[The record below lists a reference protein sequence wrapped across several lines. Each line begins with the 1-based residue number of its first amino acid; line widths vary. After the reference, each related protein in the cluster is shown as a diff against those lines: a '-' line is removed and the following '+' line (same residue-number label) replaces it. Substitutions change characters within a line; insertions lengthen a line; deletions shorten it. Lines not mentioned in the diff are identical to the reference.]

1 MALST
6 TDFYAYSRATGTPFP
21 EDPEERAQLAPE
33 VLEFRRNQLKV
44 PEQGPDYGAIAGLT
58 AAGLGLTAGGV
69 GLARMLKGRTL
80 QGVAKN
86 INKQAQAAE
95 PAVQN
100 VVKTGVPVVRTNL
113 EAVQPSKVVDQ
124 SPEQNTFVAKDRA
137 QELIDEYIG
146 NIDLEQKEFAP
157 QTKSEQMQQLAE
169 LNRQRG
175 FVNRA
180 IKSKGEQVLAE
191 IQNEAKP
198 FNLTYIESTGAK
210 APDLTSLQDQLDPL
224 ITKQSVEASD
234 PGLDQ
239 VVNRG
244 VIIPAQR
251 EVTGF
256 AAFSRKA
263 DRIER
268 VSNEIQDF
276 SQELSK
282 INAVNE
288 NVIKTSNPFGM
299 TEEEFEI
306 LGERGAQELER
317 VYERGGR
324 TVSDLTGEIKVAPKI
339 VGRKNNIS
347 FQLRKEGNI
356 VLPGGVLP
364 LSQFSDTPA
373 RENIGRNRFT
383 PNEILERTMAA
394 ASYPREIRDQILN
407 PNVSR
412 EEIREFLGSTP
423 KIRGGA
429 VSTNPTMEIAGGAR
443 ASMPEAFVDELQTAG
458 VGGVGLTYADT
469 ANLPGLGQKEKL
481 ERAGFVFDP
490 NTGNYTQTIDDIEF
504 EPDFQSGEF
513 FDEFATDY
521 GDTEG
526 VGNLLIPT
534 ETFKERTNKST
545 TLIPGNVEL
554 VRGSGPGTER
564 QERVI
569 DAVIPFRKD
578 VDSEQTTGLYI
589 QIDPE
594 SSFERQLK
602 LRDVGYKEGGI
613 ITSEDTLAQGTKLTG
628 GFEPAVE
635 NISKVITTQ
644 PASDWINKI
653 KSPYTLSQTGL
664 IRGDD
669 GKYYLPT
676 TKRALLDEEVP
687 LKGRRR
693 IILNQTDP
701 ITGITK
707 KTWGDYK
714 KAKLEQL
721 TLDRAE
727 LEEVAEA
734 AKNVYFNNPIQ
745 KATYL
750 AKKNPKVLT
759 EGRAKGL
766 SLSEIGEPYDYQGFI
781 IEAVDD
787 YLMNKKGI
795 DLPILKEQKNST
807 TGSTYLPTEAYGFI
821 TNLLNTER
829 NTPIYGVP
837 VKTNKRGNPL
847 IKGFKK
853 AVDPDTQEE
862 YTTKYAEFATE
873 DVEPSPIPG
882 RYQIRGTGG
891 VDPMT
896 IGDEGDRS
904 NVAYQSPRIDT
915 ISQRKLL
922 GILQNSNIKA
932 GTALGLSPSTQT
944 GIDMARLRAAMETA
958 PTGEGIKRRV
968 VRNPQTGKVVGQVN
982 VPTMRIGSF
991 ARTQNPFT
999 GSAAAAMGPASRVLS
1014 GNYQYLEPAL
1024 KPKLVP
1030 TSQLSL
1036 AGTGIR
1042 RLNPEQIDAL
1052 NQFALIANLTPGGYV
1067 RQGALRLGKGDA
1079 PILSGVG
1086 PLSEGETI
1094 QKYGMTGSNLAQFGN
1109 DLMRQAALNKLIVT
1123 PQGRRGTPPGPTSVR
1138 NRLRKNAS
1146 GDWTF

>member
-1 MALST
+1 MALSP
-6 TDFYAYSRATGTPFP
+6 TDFYAYSRATGIPFP
-21 EDPEERAQLAPE
+21 EDPEERVQMAPE
-33 VLEFRRNQLKV
+33 VLEFRRNQLKSKDEDFNV
-44 PEQGPDYGAIAGLT
+44 TNALGTVAALAGIGAGGFGLT
-58 AAGLGLTAGGV
+58 RILG
-69 GLARMLKGRTL
+69 R
-80 QGVAKN
+80 
-86 INKQAQAAE
+86 
-95 PAVQN
+95 
-100 VVKTGVPVVRTNL
+100 KTPIKKTYTSSPVDVTRIVNEPVVT
-113 EAVQPSKVVDQ
+113 PSKVVNQ
-124 SPEQNTFVAKDRA
+124 PVASQINDPSGTSTLVKKDSFTPR
-137 QELIDEYIG
+137 
-146 NIDLEQKEFAP
+146 
-157 QTKSEQMQQLAE
+157 S
-169 LNRQRG
+169 
-175 FVNRA
+175 
-180 IKSKGEQVLAE
+180 
-191 IQNEAKP
+191 
-198 FNLTYIESTGAK
+198 YIERAGSV

-244 VIIPAQR
+244 VVIPAQR

-256 AAFSRKA
+256 TAFSRKA

-288 NVIKTSNPFGM
+288 NVIKKSNPFGM
-299 TEEEFEI
+299 TEEDFEI

-317 VYERGGR
+317 VYQRGGR
-324 TVSDLTGEIKVAPKI
+324 SVSDLTGEIKVAPKI
-339 VGRKNNIS
+339 GR
-347 FQLRKEGNI
+347 QLRKEGN
-356 VLPGGVLP
+356 VLLPGGVLP
-364 LSQFSDTPA
+364 VSQFSDTPA
-373 RENIGRNRFT
+373 RESIGRNRFT

-412 EEIREFLGSTP
+412 ESIREFLGSTP

-429 VSTNPTMEIAGGAR
+429 VSINPTLETAGGAR
-443 ASMPEAFVDELQTAG
+443 ASMGDGSIDMINERAQERRGELLSQSKYRYDPLTNEYFVNNEVMLAKGRQFTPNELLSRNRNLGQYDELI
-458 VGGVGLTYADT
+458 DT
-469 ANLPGLGQKEKL
+469 TNLPGLGQKEKL
-481 ERAGFVFDP
+481 EQAGFVFDP

-504 EPDFQSGEF
+504 EPDFESGGF

-534 ETFKERTNKST
+534 ETFRERTNKST
-545 TLIPGNVEL
+545 TLIPGAIEN
-554 VRGSGPGTER
+554 VRGTVGKTGTER
-564 QERVI
+564 QERSI
-569 DAVIPFRKD
+569 DAVLPFRRTEEG
-578 VDSEQTTGLYI
+578 EQTTGLRI
-589 QIDPE
+589 QTDPE
-594 SSFERQLK
+594 SSFERQLR
-602 LRDVGYKEGGI
+602 LRDVGYKSGGL

-635 NISKVITTQ
+635 NISKFITTQ
-644 PASDWINKI
+644 PQSDWTNQV
-653 KSPYTLSQTGL
+653 KSPYISSQTGL

-669 GKYYLPT
+669 GNYYVPT
-676 TKRALLDEEVP
+676 TKRLLLDEEVP

-701 ITGITK
+701 TTGTTK
-707 KTWGDYK
+707 KTWGDYPG
-714 KAKLEQL
+714 AKLEQL

-734 AKNVYFNNPIQ
+734 AKNAYFNNPIQ

-750 AKKNPKVLT
+750 AKRNPEVLA

-766 SLSEIGEPYDYQGFI
+766 SLSEIGEPYDYQGFVI
-781 IEAVDD
+781 DTVDD
-787 YLMNKKGI
+787 YLMNRKGI
-795 DLPILKEQKNST
+795 DLPILKEQKSST

-829 NTPIYGVP
+829 NTAIYGVP
-837 VKTNKRGNPL
+837 VKTNERGNPL

-853 AVDPDTQEE
+853 AINPDTQKE
-862 YTTKYAEFATE
+862 YTTKYMEYATE

-882 RYQIRGTGG
+882 RYQVRGTGG

-904 NVAYQSPRIDT
+904 NVAYQSPRINT

-922 GILQNSNIKA
+922 GILKNSNIEA
-932 GTALGLSPSTQT
+932 GTAIGLSPSTQT
-944 GIDMARLRAAMETA
+944 GVDMTRLRGAMETA
-958 PTGEGIKRRV
+958 PTGEGMKRRA
-968 VRNPQTGKVVGQVN
+968 VRNPQTGNVVGQES
-982 VPTMRIGSF
+982 VPTMNIGSF

-999 GSAAAAMGPASRVLS
+999 GSAAAAMGLASRASS
-1014 GNYQYLEPAL
+1014 GDYQYPQHVL
-1024 KPKLVP
+1024 KPKLAP
-1030 TSQLSL
+1030 TRQLPL
-1036 AGTGIR
+1036 AGTSIN
-1042 RLNPEQIDAL
+1042 RLNPEQLDEL
-1052 NQFALIANLTPGGYV
+1052 NQFALTANLTPGGYV

-1138 NRLRKNAS
+1138 NRLRKNAN
-1146 GDWTF
+1146 GDWVF

>member
-1 MALST
+1 MALSP

-21 EDPEERAQLAPE
+21 EDAEERAEMAPE
-33 VLEFRRNQLKV
+33 VLDFRRNQLKSKDEDFNV
-44 PEQGPDYGAIAGLT
+44 TNALGTVAALAGIGAGGFGLT
-58 AAGLGLTAGGV
+58 RILG
-69 GLARMLKGRTL
+69 R
-80 QGVAKN
+80 
-86 INKQAQAAE
+86 
-95 PAVQN
+95 
-100 VVKTGVPVVRTNL
+100 KTPIKKTYTSSPVDVTRIVNEPVVT
-113 EAVQPSKVVDQ
+113 PSKVVNQPAASQINDP
-124 SPEQNTFVAKDRA
+124 SGTSTLVKKDSFTPR
-137 QELIDEYIG
+137 
-146 NIDLEQKEFAP
+146 
-157 QTKSEQMQQLAE
+157 S
-169 LNRQRG
+169 
-175 FVNRA
+175 
-180 IKSKGEQVLAE
+180 
-191 IQNEAKP
+191 
-198 FNLTYIESTGAK
+198 YIERAGSV

-244 VIIPAQR
+244 VVIPAQR

-256 AAFSRKA
+256 TAFSRKA

-299 TEEEFEI
+299 TEEDFEI

-317 VYERGGR
+317 AYQRGGR
-324 TVSDLTGEIKVAPKI
+324 SVSDLTGEIKVAPKI
-339 VGRKNNIS
+339 GR
-347 FQLRKEGNI
+347 QLRKEGN
-356 VLPGGVLP
+356 VLLPGGVLP

-373 RENIGRNRFT
+373 RESIDRNRFT

-412 EEIREFLGSTP
+412 ESIREFLGSTP

-429 VSTNPTMEIAGGAR
+429 VSINPTMEIAGGAR

-504 EPDFQSGEF
+504 EPDFQSGGF

-534 ETFKERTNKST
+534 ETFRERTNKST
-545 TLIPGNVEL
+545 TLIPGAIENIRGL
-554 VRGSGPGTER
+554 VGKTGTER
-564 QERVI
+564 QERSI
-569 DAVIPFRKD
+569 DAVLPFRRNEEG
-578 VDSEQTTGLYI
+578 EQTTGLRI
-589 QIDPE
+589 QTDPE
-594 SSFERQLK
+594 SSFERQLR
-602 LRDVGYKEGGI
+602 LRDVGYKSGGI

-635 NISKVITTQ
+635 NISKFITTQ
-644 PASDWINKI
+644 PQSDWTNQI
-653 KSPYTLSQTGL
+653 KSPYISSQTGL

-669 GKYYLPT
+669 GNYYVPT
-676 TKRALLDEEVP
+676 TKRLLLDEEVP
-687 LKGRRR
+687 LKGKRR
-693 IILNQTDP
+693 IILNQVDP
-701 ITGITK
+701 ITGTTK
-707 KTWGDYK
+707 KTWGDYPG
-714 KAKLEQL
+714 AKLEQL

-734 AKNVYFNNPIQ
+734 AKDAYFNNPIQ

-750 AKKNPKVLT
+750 TKRNPEALA
-759 EGRAKGL
+759 EGRAKGM
-766 SLSEIGEPYDYQGFI
+766 SLSEIGDPYDYQGFI
-781 IEAVDD
+781 IDTVDD
-787 YLMNKKGI
+787 YLMNRKGI
-795 DLPILKEQKNST
+795 DLPILKEQTSST

-829 NTPIYGVP
+829 NTAIYGVP
-837 VKTNKRGNPL
+837 VKTNERGNPL

-853 AVDPDTQEE
+853 AINPDTQKE
-862 YTTKYAEFATE
+862 YTTKYMEYATE

-882 RYQIRGTGG
+882 RYQVRGTGG

-904 NVAYQSPRIDT
+904 NVAYQSPRINT

-922 GILQNSNIKA
+922 GILQNSNIEA

-944 GIDMARLRAAMETA
+944 GVDMARLRGAMETA
-958 PTGEGIKRRV
+958 PTGEGMKRRA
-968 VRNPQTGKVVGQVN
+968 VRNPQTGNVVGQES
-982 VPTMRIGSF
+982 VPTMNIGSF

-999 GSAAAAMGPASRVLS
+999 GSAAAAMGLASRVSS
-1014 GNYQYLEPAL
+1014 GDYQYPQHVL
-1024 KPKLVP
+1024 KPKLAP
-1030 TSQLSL
+1030 TRQLPL
-1036 AGTGIR
+1036 AGTSIN
-1042 RLNPEQIDAL
+1042 RLNPEQLDEL
-1052 NQFALIANLTPGGYV
+1052 NQFALTANLTPGGYV
-1067 RQGALRLGKGDA
+1067 RQGALRLGKGDT

-1138 NRLRKNAS
+1138 NKLRKNAN
-1146 GDWTF
+1146 GDWVF

>member
-1 MALST
+1 MALSP

-21 EDPEERAQLAPE
+21 EDPEERAQMAPE
-33 VLEFRRNQLKV
+33 VLDFRRNQLKSKDEDFNV
-44 PEQGPDYGAIAGLT
+44 TNALGTVAALAGIGAGGFGLT
-58 AAGLGLTAGGV
+58 RILG
-69 GLARMLKGRTL
+69 R
-80 QGVAKN
+80 
-86 INKQAQAAE
+86 
-95 PAVQN
+95 
-100 VVKTGVPVVRTNL
+100 KTPIKKAYTSSPVDVTRIVNEPVVT
-113 EAVQPSKVVDQ
+113 PSKVVNQ
-124 SPEQNTFVAKDRA
+124 PAASQINNPSGTSTLVKKDSFTPR
-137 QELIDEYIG
+137 
-146 NIDLEQKEFAP
+146 
-157 QTKSEQMQQLAE
+157 S
-169 LNRQRG
+169 
-175 FVNRA
+175 
-180 IKSKGEQVLAE
+180 
-191 IQNEAKP
+191 
-198 FNLTYIESTGAK
+198 YIERAGSV

-244 VIIPAQR
+244 VVIPAQR

-256 AAFSRKA
+256 TAFSRKA

-299 TEEEFEI
+299 TEEDFEI

-317 VYERGGR
+317 AYQRGGR
-324 TVSDLTGEIKVAPKI
+324 SVSDLTAEIKVAPKI
-339 VGRKNNIS
+339 GR
-347 FQLRKEGNI
+347 QLRKEGN
-356 VLPGGVLP
+356 VLLPGGVLP

-373 RENIGRNRFT
+373 RESIGRNRFT

-412 EEIREFLGSTP
+412 ESIREFLGSTP

-429 VSTNPTMEIAGGAR
+429 VSINPTMEIAGGAR

-504 EPDFQSGEF
+504 EPDFQSGGF

-534 ETFKERTNKST
+534 ETFRERTNKST
-545 TLIPGNVEL
+545 TLIPGAIENIRGL
-554 VRGSGPGTER
+554 VGKTGTER
-564 QERVI
+564 QERSI
-569 DAVIPFRKD
+569 DAVLPFRRNEEG
-578 VDSEQTTGLYI
+578 EQTTGLRI
-589 QIDPE
+589 QTDPE
-594 SSFERQLK
+594 SSFERQLR
-602 LRDVGYKEGGI
+602 LRDVGYKSGGI

-635 NISKVITTQ
+635 NISKFITTQ
-644 PASDWINKI
+644 PQSDWTNQI
-653 KSPYTLSQTGL
+653 KSPYISSQTGL

-669 GKYYLPT
+669 GKYYVPT
-676 TKRALLDEEVP
+676 TKRLLLDEEVP
-687 LKGRRR
+687 LKGKRR
-693 IILNQTDP
+693 IILNQVDP
-701 ITGITK
+701 TTGTTK
-707 KTWGDYK
+707 KTWGDYPG
-714 KAKLEQL
+714 AKLEQL

-734 AKNVYFNNPIQ
+734 AKDAYFNNPIQ

-750 AKKNPKVLT
+750 TKRNPEALA
-759 EGRAKGL
+759 EGRAKGM
-766 SLSEIGEPYDYQGFI
+766 SLSEIGDPYDYQGFI
-781 IEAVDD
+781 IDTVDG
-787 YLMNKKGI
+787 YLMNRKGI
-795 DLPILKEQKNST
+795 DLPILKEQESLT
-807 TGSTYLPTEAYGFI
+807 TGSTYFPTEAYGFI

-829 NTPIYGVP
+829 NTAIYGVP
-837 VKTNKRGNPL
+837 VKTNERGNPL

-853 AVDPDTQEE
+853 AINPDTQKE
-862 YTTKYAEFATE
+862 YTTKYMEYATE

-882 RYQIRGTGG
+882 RYQVRGTGG

-904 NVAYQSPRIDT
+904 NVAYQSPRINT

-922 GILQNSNIKA
+922 GILQNSNIEA

-944 GIDMARLRAAMETA
+944 GVDMARLRGAMETA
-958 PTGEGIKRRV
+958 PTGEGMKRRA
-968 VRNPQTGKVVGQVN
+968 VRNPQTGNVVGQES
-982 VPTMRIGSF
+982 VPTMNIGSF

-999 GSAAAAMGPASRVLS
+999 GSAAAAMGLASRVSS
-1014 GNYQYLEPAL
+1014 GDYQYPQHVL
-1024 KPKLVP
+1024 KPKLAP
-1030 TSQLSL
+1030 TRQLPL
-1036 AGTGIR
+1036 AGTSIN
-1042 RLNPEQIDAL
+1042 RLNPEQLDEL
-1052 NQFALIANLTPGGYV
+1052 NQFALTANLTPGGYV
-1067 RQGALRLGKGDA
+1067 RQGALRLGKGDT

-1138 NRLRKNAS
+1138 NKLRKNAN
-1146 GDWTF
+1146 GDWVF